1 MNERATTFS
10 ELLVGDWFL
19 FNDNLYIK
27 ESYRFA
33 IDLISTTTLVGDE
46 KCLNDTVAFQDG
58 EVVIPVSKADIL
70 NEIRLY

>member
-10 ELLVGDWFL
+10 ELLVGEWFL
-19 FNDNLYIK
+19 FKDNLYIK

-33 IDLISTTTLVGDE
+33 IDLMSTTTLIEDE
-46 KCLNDTVAFQDG
+46 KCLDIVAFQDG
-58 EVVIPVSKADIL
+58 EVVIPISKMDIL